1 MNMFKVVALSTLML
15 IASMEL
21 WAQPAN
27 SNPLSDLRVR
37 QAIAYAI
44 DMDTIAA
51 TLLEGM
57 AIAADSRIPNGPFKA
72 PGLNQY
78 KYNPDKSRQLL
89 KQANWDS
96 SQVLDLVYYYGDQ
109 LTADLMT
116 AVQAYLADVGIQ
128 MTFRK
133 LEGDVGAQLNSVPKD
148 AKNGPSAVIYN
159 LGYGAKAALALQEY
173 YNDFRCGRNPQVPCD
188 DKIDAL
194 VDGINGTAD
203 IEKQKKAFFAIER
216 YMNEMLW
223 DYPLYYQQ
231 LFVYENK
238 RVNRNGG
245 DYGNAQYNYR
255 TNIVDWTVPPN
266 KDGKMVL
273 YSNTGPEEFF
283 YHPWWDP
290 GMMLPQKVLLDRLIV
305 ADGSL
310 TPKYPGMAKH
320 YHLSDDGKT
329 LNFVIY
335 DGLTW
340 HDGSPLTV
348 EDIRW
353 SVEYSVKTPV
363 LGSVFRTTFE
373 SLKGIKAYKDGSASH
388 ISGITTKG
396 KTSITFEFEKLDP
409 NSLMTFS
416 QWPPLPKKH
425 LQDADPNK
433 FQQHPYFQRPIGSG
447 PYKIKKVEMN
457 DYVVMVPFDGFHGGR
472 AKIDEIVCYPS
483 MDNDPDVIKNARAGK
498 LDVGFTKNVADVMS
512 LQKMDHMRV
521 IPVDIPYTRILWIN
535 QYPMK

>member
-1 MNMFKVVALSTLML
+1 MKNIFLLFVSGLMFFTSTNLF
-15 IASMEL
+15 
-21 WAQPAN
+21 AQAAN

-44 DMDTIAA
+44 DMDTIAE

-57 AIAADSRIPNGPFKA
+57 AIPADSRIPNGPFKA

-78 KYNPDKSRQLL
+78 KYNPDKARALL
-89 KQANWDS
+89 KEANWDS
-96 SQVLDLVYYYGDQ
+96 SMVLDTVYYYGDQ
-109 LTADLMT
+109 LTVDLMT
-116 AVQAYLADVGIQ
+116 AIQAYLADVGMK

-148 AKNGPSAVIYN
+148 PKNGPSAVIYN

-188 DKIDAL
+188 DKIDEL
-194 VDGINGTAD
+194 IDGINATAD
-203 IEKQKKAFFAIER
+203 IEKQKVAFFAIEK

-245 DYGNAQYNYR
+245 EYGNAQYSYND
-255 TNIVDWTVPPN
+255 NIVDWTVPPN

-273 YSNTGPEEFF
+273 YSNTGPAEFF

-290 GMMLPQKVLLDRLIV
+290 GMLLTSDVIYDRLIT
-305 ADGSL
+305 ADGAL
-310 TPKYPGMAKH
+310 TPKYPNMAK
-320 YHLSDDGKT
+320 YFTLSEDGKT
-329 LNFVIY
+329 LQFELHE
-335 DGLTW
+335 GLTW

-353 SVEYSVKTPV
+353 SVEFSVKTPV

-373 SLKGIKAYKDGSASH
+373 SLKGAKAYKDGSTNH
-388 ISGITTKG
+388 IAGIKTKG
-396 KTSITFEFEKLDP
+396 DTSITFEFGKLDP
-409 NSLMTFS
+409 NALMTFS
-416 QWPPLPKKH
+416 QWVPLPKKH
-425 LQDADPNK
+425 LQNADPNK
-433 FQQHPYFQRPIGSG
+433 FQQHSYFQKPIGSG
-447 PYKIKKVEMN
+447 PYKVKEVQMN
-457 DYVVMVPFDGFHGGR
+457 DYVVMVPFNDYHGGKG
-472 AKIDEIVCYPS
+472 KIDEIVCYPS
-483 MDNDPDVIKNARAGK
+483 MDNDPDVVKNARAGK
-498 LDVGFTKNVADVMS
+498 LDVGFTKNVADVKALEKMS
-512 LQKMDHMRV
+512 HMRV
-521 IPVDIPYTRILWIN
+521 VPVDIPYTRILWIN

>member
-1 MNMFKVVALSTLML
+1 
-15 IASMEL
+15 
-21 WAQPAN
+21 
-27 SNPLSDLRVR
+27 
-37 QAIAYAI
+37 
-44 DMDTIAA
+44 
-51 TLLEGM
+51 
-57 AIAADSRIPNGPFKA
+57 
-72 PGLNQY
+72 
-78 KYNPDKSRQLL
+78 
-89 KQANWDS
+89 
-96 SQVLDLVYYYGDQ
+96 
-109 LTADLMT
+109 
-116 AVQAYLADVGIQ
+116 
-128 MTFRK
+128 
-133 LEGDVGAQLNSVPKD
+133 
-148 AKNGPSAVIYN
+148 
-159 LGYGAKAALALQEY
+159 
-173 YNDFRCGRNPQVPCD
+173 
-188 DKIDAL
+188 
-194 VDGINGTAD
+194 
-203 IEKQKKAFFAIER
+203 
-216 YMNEMLW
+216 
-223 DYPLYYQQ
+223 
-231 LFVYENK
+231 
-238 RVNRNGG
+238 
-245 DYGNAQYNYR
+245 
-255 TNIVDWTVPPN
+255 
-266 KDGKMVL
+266 
-273 YSNTGPEEFF
+273 
-283 YHPWWDP
+283 
-290 GMMLPQKVLLDRLIV
+290 
-305 ADGSL
+305 
-310 TPKYPGMAKH
+310 MAKH

-353 SVEYSVKTPV
+353 SVEFSVKTPV

-373 SLKGIKAYKDGSASH
+373 SLKGVKAYKDGSASH
-388 ISGITTKG
+388 IAGITTKG

-409 NSLMTFS
+409 NTLMTFS

-457 DYVVMVPFDGFHGGR
+457 DYVVMVPFEDFHGGR

>member
-1 MNMFKVVALSTLML
+1 MNVFKVIALSTLML

-44 DMDTIAA
+44 DMDTIAE

-89 KQANWDS
+89 KEANWDS

-173 YNDFRCGRNPQVPCD
+173 YNDFLCGRNPQVPCD

-194 VDGINGTAD
+194 VEGINSTAD

-290 GMMLPQKVLLDRLIV
+290 GMLMTQKVLLDRLIV
-305 ADGSL
+305 ADGTL
-310 TPKYPGMAKH
+310 TPKYPGMAKR

-329 LNFVIY
+329 LNFEIY

-353 SVEYSVKTPV
+353 SVEFAVKTSI
-363 LGSVFRTTFE
+363 LGSVYRNTFE

-396 KTSITFEFEKLDP
+396 KTSITFNFEKLDP

-425 LQDADPNK
+425 LQNADPNK

-457 DYVVMVPFDGFHGGR
+457 DYVVMVPFEDFHGGR

-483 MDNDPDVIKNARAGK
+483 QDNDPDVIKNARAGK